1 MDAGAA
7 ELGAFL
13 QAMRT
18 AGCEH
23 TVLVAATH
31 PLSNGEVATPE
42 WVMAAAVRV
51 WGARAL
57 PRWGSSVESSC
68 SGGTSARRERR

>member
-7 ELGAFL
+7 ELGAPL

-31 PLSNGEVATPE
+31 PLGNGEVATPE
-42 WVMAAAVRV
+42 WIMAAAMRV

-57 PRWGSSVESSC
+57 RQASEAGQIS
-68 SGGTSARRERR
+68 R